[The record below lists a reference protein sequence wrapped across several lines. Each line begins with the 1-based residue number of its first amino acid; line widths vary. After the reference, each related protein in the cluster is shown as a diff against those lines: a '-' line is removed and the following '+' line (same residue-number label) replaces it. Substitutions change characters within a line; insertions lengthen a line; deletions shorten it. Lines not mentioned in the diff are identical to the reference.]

1 MAAQRRASFRPGGAR
16 AVAEGTG
23 ATGPDRYRSGTA
35 RAVLGGV
42 MVGALLVP
50 PVAVLTAGPAAAA
63 GMNPPLFDHPLDLHV
78 DIGPRADPQPPADL
92 GGVFGEISK
101 GIGGLL
107 ANGDVPTTPANPAGT
122 GSGTGRRGG
131 SGSSRGGT
139 TATKPAAP
147 PPPAP
152 TVDAA
157 LDTASAP
164 APTPTDLTA
173 AVPTDEPGVGQM
185 AQAAPSP
192 SPTVVPAVAP
202 VVAHGQLISASD
214 GASIKALDTL
224 AIILAGVGLIGVPAA
239 GLRGRRPPR

>member
-16 AVAEGTG
+16 AVAEGPGVTG
-23 ATGPDRYRSGTA
+23 TDRHRSGTA
-35 RAVLGGV
+35 RAVLGGL

-50 PVAVLTAGPAAAA
+50 PAAVLTAGPAAAA
-63 GMNPPLFDHPLDLHV
+63 GMNPPLFDHPLDIHV
-78 DIGPRADPQPPADL
+78 NIGPRADPQPPADL

-107 ANGDVPTTPANPAGT
+107 ANGGVPTSPANRAGT
-122 GSGTGRRGG
+122 GSGTRGG

-139 TATKPAAP
+139 TAAKPAAP

-152 TVDAA
+152 TVDPA
-157 LDTASAP
+157 LDPASAP
-164 APTPTDLTA
+164 VPPATDLAA
-173 AVPTDEPGVGQM
+173 AVPTDDPGADQV
-185 AQAAPSP
+185 AQAAPAP

-224 AIILAGVGLIGVPAA
+224 AIILAGVGLFGAPAA
-239 GLRGRRPPR
+239 AFRGRRTAR